1 MPTRRQFLKA
11 SSIAST
17 ALMMNPLENF
27 AQPTG
32 PKAAP
37 GFSLTVMATNWGFP
51 GSWEEFCAKA
61 KASGYD
67 GAELWWPT
75 NEKDRTPM
83 FEALSKHG
91 LKHAFLWGSG
101 DPDFA
106 KNEAQFES
114 TLQEIAKT
122 KPLYINCHSGRDFFT
137 ADQKL
142 QAIAF
147 TTKLAQSTGLPIYHE
162 THRGRA
168 LYSAPVTRELI
179 EKNKDLR
186 ITLDISHWCAVHES
200 LLGDQS
206 ETIAMVL
213 NRVDHI
219 HARVGHPE
227 GPQVSEPRAP
237 EWSDA
242 VKAHF
247 NWWDTVVER
256 KKKEGKS
263 MTMLAE
269 FGPPDY
275 MPTTPYTRQPLA
287 DQWDI
292 NVHMMNTFRK
302 RYLS

>member
-1 MPTRRQFLKA
+1 MPTRREFLKA
-11 SSIAST
+11 STAAST
-17 ALMMNPLENF
+17 ALIMNPLENL
-27 AQPTG
+27 AKPLGRT
-32 PKAAP
+32 AAP

-51 GSWEEFCAKA
+51 GSVEEFCAKA
-61 KASGYD
+61 KAAGYD

-75 NEKDRTPM
+75 DEKEQGKMLEGFT
-83 FEALSKHG
+83 KHG

-101 DPDFA
+101 NPDFR
-106 KNEAQFES
+106 KNEEEFEKNIA
-114 TLQEIAKT
+114 EIAKT

-142 QAIAF
+142 QTIAF
-147 TTKLAQSTGLPIYHE
+147 TTKLSQTVGIPIYHE

-186 ITLDISHWCAVHES
+186 ITLDISHWCNVHES
-200 LLGDQS
+200 LLADQA

-219 HARVGHPE
+219 HARVGHAE

-237 EWSDA
+237 EWESA

-247 NWWDTVVER
+247 SWWDTVVEA
-256 KKKEGKS
+256 KKKEGKPL
-263 MTMLAE
+263 TVLTE

-287 DQWDI
+287 NQWDI

-302 RYLS
+302 RYL